1 MDSPITLTA
10 SYKDTKENFKLI
22 IKVRFTAGLVILVS
36 FGIIKVLGVLDF
48 NYALFA
54 IAPLFEMFINQP
66 YKGVVERIKKPGEVF
81 LINQVFDIIA
91 ITWGLHF
98 IGGIDLFIAP
108 LVYALVF
115 IFTAIILS
123 PARTFLIA
131 NFAFAVY
138 LVQAEMERQGVIT
151 AIAPIKTGITNEIWM
166 IYFFLVFVMY
176 NLIAYFLSYLSSALR
191 KKESDLAERVKE
203 LNCFYNLSRIAEK
216 YSNSVESIMKEMVSV
231 LPFSWRYPEVTCARI
246 IFKNKSFTTQNF
258 IETEWK
264 QSADMKMHGKKIGEI
279 EVCYLKKMPEL
290 DEGPFILEERILID
304 SIAERMGKIVEHM
317 QSEKELEQ
325 YARDLRRSNKDLSD
339 FTYIVSHDL
348 KEPLRNID
356 AFSRF
361 LAVECQD
368 CESGSKGKDNIDRIR
383 GNVHRMQSL
392 IDNLLEL
399 SRIERKVNPFEMV
412 RSGDLVQ
419 EGLARCE
426 YAMEKSNAKVEI
438 KGKLPE
444 VYCDRLRLSEV
455 FANLI
460 SNAIKFKGKGSP
472 HIEIG
477 CIENGAKYEFYVKD
491 NGCGMDKK
499 DFDNIFNIFVRL
511 GTKEDSRG
519 TGIGLT
525 IVKKIIELH
534 HGRIWLESTVG
545 EGTTFYFTIP
555 KKKR

>member
-1 MDSPITLTA
+1 MDRPITLTD
-10 SYKDTKENFKLI
+10 SYNDTKENFKLI
-22 IKVRFTAGLVILVS
+22 IKVRFVAGIVILVS

-66 YKGVVERIKKPGEVF
+66 YKGVLERIKKPGEVF

-115 IFTAIILS
+115 IFTAIVLS

-138 LVQAEMERQGVIT
+138 LAQAEMERQGFIT

-246 IFKNKSFTTQNF
+246 IFKDKSFATANF
-258 IETEWK
+258 METEWK
-264 QSADMKMHGKKIGEI
+264 QSADIKIHGKKIGDI

-290 DEGPFILEERILID
+290 DEGPFIEEERILID
-304 SIAERMGKIVEHM
+304 SIAERLGKIVEHI

-325 YARDLRRSNKDLSD
+325 YARDLRRSNKDLND

-368 CESGSKGKDNIDRIR
+368 CESGSKAKDNIDRIR
-383 GNVHRMQSL
+383 GNVNRMQSL

-399 SRIERKVNPFEMV
+399 SRIERKENPFEMV
-412 RSGDLVQ
+412 RSSDLVQ
-419 EGLARCE
+419 EGIARCE

-444 VYCDRLRLSEV
+444 IYCDRLRLSEV

-477 CIENGAKYEFYVKD
+477 CSENGAKYEFYVKD

-499 DFDNIFNIFVRL
+499 EFDNIFNIFVRL

-534 HGRIWLESTVG
+534 HGRIRLESTIG